1 MFIKELFAGWKNT
14 KELLLAILILSIG
27 IIVSASLKTLNI
39 TICLGVLQLI
49 MIVFAL
55 HAANKK

>member
-55 HAANKK
+55 HAAHKK